1 MNLSQI
7 RDLARSKADEQTTNF
22 IGDSE
27 LNNYINQ
34 GQRHIFTKIVQRFEN
49 YFITKGT
56 ALNGGLITTVIN
68 QMSYDLPSDL
78 HKFVRVE
85 HRRSGS
91 TDDNEWRKLA
101 TLNIASDRLDDYFPL
116 REGYTPGFGYFV
128 AGNQIHI
135 KPVPTQAYEVRIWY
149 VPNCTALSVDT
160 DTPVIPEMYHE
171 LISEYAAMQCLRK
184 SGESIW
190 TENKQMFEL
199 ELSNLLETIEIRD
212 QSPEQMT
219 ITDDI
224 DFVRY
229 YGV

>member
-1 MNLSQI
+1 MNLQEI

-22 IGDSE
+22 IGDAE
-27 LNNYINQ
+27 LNTYINQ
-34 GQRHIFTKIVQRFEN
+34 GQRHIYMKIVQRFEN

-56 ALNGGLITTVIN
+56 SLNGGLITTV
-68 QMSYDLPSDL
+68 QTQQSYNMPTDLL
-78 HKFVRVE
+78 KVVRVE

-91 TDDNEWRKLA
+91 TDDNEWKKLA

-128 AGNQIHI
+128 AGNQINI
-135 KPVPTQAYEVRIWY
+135 KPVPTQAYEVRLWY
-149 VPNCTALSVDT
+149 VPNCVNLVLDADI
-160 DTPVIPEMYHE
+160 PVVPEMYHE
-171 LISEYAAMQCLRK
+171 LISEYGAMQCLRK

-199 ELSNLLETIEIRD
+199 ELQNLIETIEIRD
-212 QSPEQMT
+212 QSPEQMV

-229 YGV
+229 YGI